1 MFHKIAQS
9 ENGCTS
15 VIIEMPAKQYIELVE
30 EIYRNEQGGL
40 PGQRAALKTKTA
52 KIIRERMVTDISRGA
67 SLPPVVVGVLVDS
80 DSYTAKTESLVSRDD
95 MLSLV
100 RGIESSRLSIIDG
113 MQRTTAIVEAAKE
126 SGYDGVSDL
135 RVEFWISDSA
145 NNLIYRMLVLN
156 TGQVPWD
163 IARQLEAI
171 YRPLLEKVE
180 ASVEG
185 TIRFLSKDSGRRSN
199 LSASEYE
206 SEDVVELLLIFS
218 SRKRELNLKDKIAQ
232 DFVRLDMIESSSHVD
247 VMRYFTEAI
256 LLLSKLNT
264 AFSSFEAESS
274 LSETL
279 SRFSSGREV
288 FRAFPAKAG
297 FVSALS
303 IYLFGKPGM
312 ETDWQAVPEKFNV
325 VQRNVARLIE
335 AIQAAESPEDKEV
348 VLCLEDLEERITAH
362 RVAASQVGRFERE
375 YFEKAFGALFEDGDL
390 LQNFK
395 ACWQAY

>member
-67 SLPPVVVGVLVDS
+67 SLPPVVVGVLINS
-80 DSYTAKTESLVSRDD
+80 DSYTAQTESLNSRDD

-113 MQRTTAIVEAAKE
+113 MQRTTAILEAAKE

-325 VQRNVARLIE
+325 VQRNVERLIE

>member
-15 VIIEMPAKQYIELVE
+15 VIIDMPAEDYIKLVE
-30 EIYRNEQGGL
+30 RIYKDEQGGL

-52 KIIRERMVTDISRGA
+52 KIIRERMMADIAKGA
-67 SLPPVVVGVLVDS
+67 SLPPLVVGVLV
-80 DSYTAKTESLVSRDD
+80 ESADYEAQTDRLESREDMVALV
-95 MLSLV
+95 
-100 RGIESSRLSIIDG
+100 GEEAPSRLSIIDG
-113 MQRTTAIVEAAKE
+113 MQRTTAILEAAE
-126 SGYDGVSDL
+126 ASGFAGISDL

-163 IARQLEAI
+163 IARQLEAV

-180 ASVEG
+180 KSVAG
-185 TIRFLSKDSGRRSN
+185 TIKFLSKDSGRRSR

-218 SRKRELNLKDKIAQ
+218 SRKRELNIKDKIAQ

-247 VMRYFTEAI
+247 VMRYFSGAI
-256 LLLSKLNT
+256 LLLSRLNS
-264 AFSSFEAESS
+264 AFSTFDVAS
-274 LSETL
+274 TL
-279 SRFSSGREV
+279 GQTLKRYGSGKEV

-297 FVSALS
+297 FVSALA

-312 ETDWQAVPEKFNV
+312 ETDWQAVPQKFEFVEANID
-325 VQRNVARLIE
+325 RLIALIQSADSPGEKE
-335 AIQAAESPEDKEV
+335 A
-348 VLCLEDLEERITAH
+348 VLCLEDLEERIMAH

-375 YFEKAFGALFEDGDL
+375 YFEKAFGALFEDGAVL
-390 LQNFK
+390 KNFK